1 MTLSPNSSWQTLKKI
16 KNPKAVFEALKSNI
30 SSKVNIISMHA
41 TNNEDK
47 HITYDAYVK
56 LSDIEEY
63 FMKTYF
69 LIDGIRVS
77 SKEFKILNISKQF
90 TRETI
95 KQAVMKLLGS
105 RRFFIKRLGMKPS
118 KNNPNTMT
126 IFITIKGL
134 EKCRKLKDIW
144 SIEIDHSLYQFALAN
159 ATKHNISFRK
169 KFSREFIGFDEQ
181 TSPAAWLK
189 LLMMKTI
196 DNLKLDKKNTSR
208 LTNHY
213 YTHNKHIRITK
224 HHQHTSPSNNQHF
237 TSDVRVTGSNRCP
250 LGIHIISNDITSS
263 TDETINNNIVDD
275 SVFFTSATTQND
287 GIVERLG
294 KHLDYNTNFI
304 ILIESFY
311 NINGLIVNPQ
321 KMDILIEWYQDHQF
335 DFMEIEETNTNSTN
349 LQFRIKDF
357 VDCNSVTMNY
367 VVYYLPP
374 KDKSTQQYFEHIIN
388 NTLMDPDIIHIWI
401 GVNLSMI
408 SEKEDIPLC
417 FTHIDLVDPLYFSVL
432 RLRKLTQTL
441 KIQTSALLHDLFQRL
456 PKLAEDITV
465 AMPAVADLFEN
476 FSNYQL
482 DLGLQKV
489 KPKASTQQIE
499 SSSSFSSTVSPD
511 STLANHPQQ
520 PKELLISS
528 SVIPP
533 ARPALS
539 DDIKGQALATKKTKL
554 QEGYTGTSNLII
566 TEYQQGP

>member
-1 MTLSPNSSWQTLKKI
+1 
-16 KNPKAVFEALKSNI
+16 
-30 SSKVNIISMHA
+30 
-41 TNNEDK
+41 
-47 HITYDAYVK
+47 
-56 LSDIEEY
+56 
-63 FMKTYF
+63 
-69 LIDGIRVS
+69 
-77 SKEFKILNISKQF
+77 
-90 TRETI
+90 
-95 KQAVMKLLGS
+95 
-105 RRFFIKRLGMKPS
+105 
-118 KNNPNTMT
+118 
-126 IFITIKGL
+126 
-134 EKCRKLKDIW
+134 
-144 SIEIDHSLYQFALAN
+144 
-159 ATKHNISFRK
+159 
-169 KFSREFIGFDEQ
+169 
-181 TSPAAWLK
+181 
-189 LLMMKTI
+189 MKTI

-287 GIVERLG
+287 GIVE
-294 KHLDYNTNFI
+294 
-304 ILIESFY
+304 SFY

-357 VDCNSVTMNY
+357 VDCNS
-367 VVYYLPP
+367 VYYLPP

-489 KPKASTQQIE
+489 KPKASTQQINQKKKNTFLQE